1 MGAERNVAA
10 PVGRP
15 ETPDDSPL
23 TMEAAIELRRP
34 LATAKLA
41 VGDPAF
47 AFELPL
53 LDAAGEH
60 PTGETVR
67 LADHRG
73 VRPVAL
79 IFGSYT

>member
-1 MGAERNVAA
+1 VSAERNDAA
-10 PVGRP
+10 PVGPP

-23 TMEAAIELRRP
+23 TMEEAIALRGP
-34 LATAKLA
+34 LAAAKLA

-53 LDAAGEH
+53 LDAAGDH
-60 PTGETVR
+60 ATGETVR

-73 VRPVAL
+73 VRPIAL